1 MVTNNGVQD
10 ITTANANIIAG
21 GSGSIF
27 TTGGGSIH
35 VAAGNITT
43 TVGNIQVGNG
53 MFIGNGS
60 GITNLDASKLTGSI
74 PPATL
79 PATITNVMGYTNQ
92 SHILYVDKL
101 GTDATAVRGE
111 IKKPFLTA
119 AAATSVA
126 TNGDLLNFGIGSFT
140 H

>member
-1 MVTNNGVQD
+1 MLDASLQTNLNASQISTGTIPLPVLPPSVVTNNGVQD

-53 MFIGNGS
+53 MFIGNVQ

-74 PPATL
+74 PPATF
-79 PATITNVMGYTNQ
+79 PATITNVMAATNQ
-92 SHILYVDKL
+92 SHITLCGQV
-101 GTDATAVRGE
+101 
-111 IKKPFLTA
+111 
-119 AAATSVA
+119 
-126 TNGDLLNFGIGSFT
+126 
-140 H
+140 